1 MPNHN
6 ENLEQLLDLIA
17 EHLIQSNLVNS
28 SIVEDSQ
35 KYIRNGTLQQGA
47 EGEGVLALFQKD
59 VKANQE
65 DLNSL
70 ITINPETDEEETLP
84 TLQNLANIVDFNL
97 LTISSSLGTDN
108 TVSVFMIGGGLPGAG
123 QDITDLVIGDGNP
136 LNVSQF
142 IPLQQSSSI
151 VDIDR
156 AEEFL
161 DTNIFEL
168 LPTGD
173 TRQAR
178 IIRFFQELNA
188 LLPSQLPE
196 FDLDNELGVDRG
208 PDGRWLGDLEYQQ
221 NNSISYAQ
229 DNQDGNIDE
238 EDAFIH
244 RLKSTANDT
253 NVNKTIE
260 DIYRKVEPYLTD
272 ILEDPL
278 VVDDLRPEYR
288 NQSSGYIQFRNLNQ
302 GIIIRNTTDEFVEGL
317 NPNTQE
323 YLTTGFTITM
333 WVKFLDKKSQ
343 GTLFN
348 FGSPFRTESPF
359 GFALETYVIDGNEL
373 PTNNDF
379 NPNSEGTYL
388 TGFGSANNTWKEIF
402 QDGDTQGLQ
411 WTDEP
416 NRQAPNE
423 GFFSTT
429 DTERFVRLVVHD
441 GTRLLGSHVGMPF
454 MARRAGLPDFGY
466 QDYYT
471 NPNTPGTPQS
481 DYDHAYGL
489 MTNVLVPYNP
499 NEWYF
504 ICATYNS
511 TIQEDESCNPYS
523 QLYDSALYDEFKFD
537 SDFWRN
543 HRNIDGS
550 YSNDS
555 NYGAKCKVEIISRSD
570 LLRARGFKV

>member
-173 TRQAR
+173 TRQSR

-196 FDLDNELGVDRG
+196 FDLDGELGVDRG

-253 NVNKTIE
+253 NSSRTIE
-260 DIYRKVEPYLTD
+260 DIYNTILPYLTD
-272 ILEDPL
+272 ILEDPIEL
-278 VVDDLRPEYR
+278 EDIPTYQ
-288 NQSSGYIQFRNLNQ
+288 NQSSGYLQFRNPNQ
-302 GIIIRNTTDEFVEGL
+302 GIIIRNTNQDFVQGL
-317 NPNTQE
+317 DPSNPT
-323 YLTTGFTITM
+323 YLETGFTITM
-333 WVKFLDKKSQ
+333 WVRFLDKVSE

-348 FGSPFRTESPF
+348 FGNPTLGKTSNSNQVSDTTF
-359 GFALETYVIDGNEL
+359 GFSLETFVLPKDGETSYTNY
-373 PTNNDF
+373 PTWGDIQ
-379 NPNSEGTYL
+379 NSLANYNTNVYDSSN
-388 TGFGSANNTWKEIF
+388 SA
-402 QDGDTQGLQ
+402 
-411 WTDEP
+411 
-416 NRQAPNE
+416 
-423 GFFSTT
+423 
-429 DTERFVRLVVHD
+429 RFVRLVVRD
-441 GTRLLGSHVGMPF
+441 N
-454 MARRAGLPDFGY
+454 DY
-466 QDYYT
+466 QDVNGNIGNLRDSCVGFSALGQKLNIT
-471 NPNTPGTPQS
+471 IPMKP
-481 DYDHAYGL
+481 DL
-489 MTNVLVPYNP
+489 NVLSEYTSRLFGATFIPQDFD
-499 NEWYF
+499 EWYF
-504 ICATYNS
+504 ICASFNPS
-511 TIQEDESCNPYS
+511 IKEDESHDNGMTTNQGNATTEETPEYW
-523 QLYDSALYDEFKFD
+523 L
-537 SDFWRN
+537 N
-543 HRNIDGS
+543 HIVPPGI
-550 YSNDS
+550 DS
-555 NYGAKCKVEIISRSD
+555 NTPFTNNSGYGNKCKVEIISRTD
-570 LLRARGFKV
+570 LLRARGFKVD